1 MKLLLLIVFILS
13 PYDLTYAGVDIPGS
27 KDHTLVSRF
36 PGTHISQYSQKN
48 FDEFLL
54 PIGVMTGKRYPEN
67 KIDFTLSKFSQLK
80 GKTTQITYQLWGT
93 TSSYEVHTAL
103 ENALKAENYN
113 EIFSC
118 SALECGDSYAWNLKY
133 SSIANNE
140 KQRRRYLVYKKNG
153 TYISQ
158 YISEVAGLL
167 FIQLDVVEVSEI
179 AKNKVTVLNSSKLS
193 DSLNKEGKVIVSG
206 IYFDSGKSTI
216 KDKSAI
222 AIKNVADLLIK
233 NKDLR
238 LYIVGHTDNQGSQE
252 NNLILSQNRAN
263 AVLQYLVNNY
273 KIDHKRLQSVGSG
286 PYNPVSSND
295 TNLGKSKNRRVELV
309 KI

>member
-1 MKLLLLIVFILS
+1 MRLLLLILFILS
-13 PYDLTYAGVDIPGS
+13 PYDFVYAGVDIPGS
-27 KDHTLVSRF
+27 KDHSLVSRF

-48 FDEFLL
+48 FEEYLL
-54 PIGVMTGKRYPEN
+54 PIGVMIGKRSPEN
-67 KIDFTLSKFSQLK
+67 KIDLTLSKFNQLE

-93 TSSYEVHTAL
+93 TSSYEVHKAL
-103 ENALKAENYN
+103 ENALKAKNYN
-113 EIFSC
+113 KIFTC
-118 SALECGDSYAWNLKY
+118 SSLKCGDSYAWNLKF

-140 KQRRRYLVYKKNG
+140 KQGRRYLVYNKNG

-167 FIQLDVVEVSEI
+167 FIQLNVVEVSEI
-179 AKNKVTVLNSSKLS
+179 SKNKVIVLNSSKLS

-216 KDKSAI
+216 KEKSAI
-222 AIKNVADLLIK
+222 AIEQVADLLIK
-233 NKDLR
+233 DKDLR

-252 NNLILSQNRAN
+252 NNLILSKNRAN

-286 PYNPVSSND
+286 PYNPVSSNSTD
-295 TNLGKSKNRRVELV
+295 LGKSKNRRVELV